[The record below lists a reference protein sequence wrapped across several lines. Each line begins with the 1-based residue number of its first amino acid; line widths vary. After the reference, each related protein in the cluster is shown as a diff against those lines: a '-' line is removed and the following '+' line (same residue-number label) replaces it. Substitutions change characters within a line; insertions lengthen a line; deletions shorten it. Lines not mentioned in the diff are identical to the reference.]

1 MTNKQQQAQL
11 KNAILAYVK
20 AQKAANDA
28 LALITEIS
36 LLENEGNPL
45 SSRLMGID
53 SIASYAGLTSE
64 QNDEFN
70 KVNEDAE
77 RIRDFS
83 GHAI

>member
-11 KNAILAYVK
+11 KNAIVTYIK

-45 SSRLMGID
+45 NGRLMGID
-53 SIASYAGLTSE
+53 SIASYAGLTAE

-77 RIRDFS
+77 RIRNFS
-83 GHAI
+83 GHAF